1 MSCILYADVNVYM
14 GDNPDCNKSSTVFWF
29 DEYCINLSVKVK
41 KKLSWS
47 ALNYKKKDRVI
58 VAISSSS
65 LPRVHSYQSY
75 KRRRQKVSANKELSH
90 LIVKP
95 CVLVGGQ
102 AGAHVA
108 RAHFARRCLSA
119 CLCSCAN
126 AYGIIHMCL
135 RVIFV

>member
-1 MSCILYADVNVYM
+1 MIVAFHLPAFLACILN
-14 GDNPDCNKSSTVFWF
+14 
-29 DEYCINLSVKVK
+29 
-41 KKLSWS
+41 
-47 ALNYKKKDRVI
+47 
-58 VAISSSS
+58 
-65 LPRVHSYQSY
+65 QSY

-108 RAHFARRCLSA
+108 RARLARRCLSA
-119 CLCSCAN
+119 CLCNCAN